1 MKYLNNFR
9 QYFSVHS
16 LAQASRNTDPNKNMQ
31 ISGGLPE
38 NNKTL
43 LHITI
48 SVSTL
53 LLTFDQV

>member
-16 LAQASRNTDPNKNMQ
+16 LARASRNKNMQ
-31 ISGGLPE
+31 ISGGPSE

-43 LHITI
+43 FHITI
-48 SVSTL
+48 SVSAL